1 MTPEERR
8 VKKIRDCLKVNDCI
22 DDAQLLRATDGTWLQ
37 LSSTIAVYIEISAEW
52 IAKQI
57 TKLMGDK

>member
-1 MTPEERR
+1 
-8 VKKIRDCLKVNDCI
+8 
-22 DDAQLLRATDGTWLQ
+22 LRATDGTWLQ